1 MGQVS
6 GDTSRRLAGTSRRQG
21 AKTLG
26 SAKPPVVKTTRQTLH
41 LDERTVK
48 RLGVHCSLVGRD
60 RSAVANEILA
70 AWLSR
75 FGQGRR
81 IFEAE
86 DQPRDHAGDVDR
98 DRRDEGLQ
106 ISPDDQVDAA

>member
-1 MGQVS
+1 MGVAS
-6 GDTSRRLAGTSRRQG
+6 KESTHRVAGTSKRQG

-26 SAKPPVVKTTRQTLH
+26 SAKQPGTKATRQTLH
-41 LDERTVK
+41 LGEETVK

-70 AWLSR
+70 AWLTR

-81 IFEAE
+81 IFEADDQRSDPAGVDAE
-86 DQPRDHAGDVDR
+86 DRPAGRDG
-98 DRRDEGLQ
+98 
-106 ISPDDQVDAA
+106 ISPAAGEAA